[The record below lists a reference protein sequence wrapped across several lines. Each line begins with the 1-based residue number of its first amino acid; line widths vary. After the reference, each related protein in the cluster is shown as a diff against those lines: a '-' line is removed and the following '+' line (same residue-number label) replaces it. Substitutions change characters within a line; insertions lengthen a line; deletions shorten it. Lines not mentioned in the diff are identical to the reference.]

1 MRACVRQLRVGMAG
15 AFGLDYGAVLAF
27 AAATGADLALVAELL
42 PVMEAAAVNRIA
54 DAGDDDED

>member
-1 MRACVRQLRVGMAG
+1 MRQLRVGMAG